1 MKSVR
6 ETLQK
11 HNMVNH
17 YDYSDTI
24 VNRRL
29 EAIDSWR
36 DRIIERYK
44 TLPGFFDP
52 YINISIFTKINLNL
66 FGSVNIVEYHHFIL
80 LAAALWYLDRVTVG
94 SDDIII

>member
-1 MKSVR
+1 MKINYNSIYQRYMKSVR

-29 EAIDSWR
+29 EAIDS
-36 DRIIERYK
+36 
-44 TLPGFFDP
+44 
-52 YINISIFTKINLNL
+52 
-66 FGSVNIVEYHHFIL
+66 
-80 LAAALWYLDRVTVG
+80 
-94 SDDIII
+94 